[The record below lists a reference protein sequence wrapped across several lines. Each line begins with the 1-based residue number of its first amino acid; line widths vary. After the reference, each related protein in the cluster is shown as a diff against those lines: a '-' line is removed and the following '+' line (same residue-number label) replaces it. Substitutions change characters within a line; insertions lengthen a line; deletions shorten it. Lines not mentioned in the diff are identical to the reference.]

1 MVLVSIEV
9 ADLIACSPDNWLHAG
24 YGWFVRSAADPVH
37 TLRVVAIR
45 ASSLVLTLLL
55 FLLVVRQL
63 AELQGASELLPITA
77 FAVLLSLSSL
87 ALNWSR
93 TNPDWGTEPELRSVK
108 RSGLDL
114 FIAAILNL
122 VAACLLQVA
131 QSPFMKGA
139 FLLGPVL
146 LLHVVFISIGL
157 VIGWFA
163 LVSMLRYSV
172 LYRESVGDVD

>member
-55 FLLVVRQL
+55 
-63 AELQGASELLPITA
+63 LPITA
-77 FAVLLSLSSL
+77 FAVLLSLASL

-93 TNPDWGTEPELRSVK
+93 TNPDWGTEPEQRSVK

-131 QSPFMKGA
+131 QSPFIKGS

-157 VIGWFA
+157 VIGWFV

>member
-1 MVLVSIEV
+1 
-9 ADLIACSPDNWLHAG
+9 
-24 YGWFVRSAADPVH
+24 
-37 TLRVVAIR
+37 
-45 ASSLVLTLLL
+45 VLTLLL

-77 FAVLLSLSSL
+77 FAVLLSLASL

-93 TNPDWGTEPELRSVK
+93 TNPDWGTEQELRSLK
-108 RSGLDL
+108 YSGLDL

-122 VAACLLQVA
+122 VAACLLRVA
-131 QSPFMKGA
+131 QSPFMKGS

-146 LLHVVFISIGL
+146 FLHVVFISVGL
-157 VIGWFA
+157 VVGWFA

-172 LYRESVGDVD
+172 ICRGPVCDTV